1 MIISFDRMVT
11 SELDLWQT
19 VMQSDRFN
27 PEIRRAYSFEID
39 KQPFMHPAGMVSV
52 FTTLAPRTV
61 RKFAHCKEWLKA
73 RAV

>member
-39 KQPFMHPAGMVSV
+39 
-52 FTTLAPRTV
+52 
-61 RKFAHCKEWLKA
+61 
-73 RAV
+73 